1 MSEKSTSQ
9 MHEEFM
15 QSDRKHI
22 LMITNHGV
30 HEWDVISG
38 LPDTGGQDVY
48 VNQLTDVLA
57 EFGFKITI
65 ANRGG
70 YPHPQTGE
78 MRTGFRYK
86 SSDRRIVYTED
97 STKEFVRKEDMKDHI
112 PELVDSLYG
121 ILSQEAQSVDLIIS
135 NYWDAALL
143 GVKLNQRLEQKVP
156 HLWIPHSLGA
166 IKKRNM
172 PPETWEKLRVDER
185 IETEKE
191 FIPELDHVAATSSL
205 IRQSMHE
212 DYGREIGLFLPPCI
226 DPERYYPRTIG
237 EDDKI
242 WDFLSEKSGESKETL
257 QKSRF
262 IIEISRTD
270 KTKRKDVLIRSFA
283 KLHAELPDTRLIV
296 AMEKS
301 EPELYEELTGLMKQ
315 LGVENFV
322 IPIGH
327 EAERLPYLYALT
339 SAYCSPS
346 VMEGFG
352 MSVQEAAATAV
363 PVVGSDKI
371 PFVSEYLLGE
381 EPQRAP
387 LKNNGTSGAYLHIG
401 EGAIEVPA
409 DQTEG
414 FAQALLYLLND
425 EESRKR
431 MGRKALEITVPY
443 FTWEMMTRRLLNKMG
458 VSPHE

>member
-1 MSEKSTSQ
+1 MSTKESAQ
-9 MHEEFM
+9 LHEEFV
-15 QSDRKHI
+15 QSPRKHI

-30 HEWDVISG
+30 HEWDVILG

-57 EFGFKITI
+57 GFGFKITI

-78 MRTGFRYK
+78 MRRGFRYK

-97 STKEFVRKEDMKDHI
+97 STKEFVRKEDMKSHI
-112 PELVDSLYG
+112 PELVDSLYDT
-121 ILSQEAQSVDLIIS
+121 LSKEDQSVDVIIS

-143 GVKLNQRLEQKVP
+143 GVKLNERLETKVP

-172 PPETWEKLRVDER
+172 PPESWEKLRVDER

-191 FIPELDHVAATSSL
+191 FIPTLDHVAATSSL
-205 IRQSMHE
+205 IRTSMRE
-212 DYGREIGLFLPPCI
+212 DYGREIELFLPPCI
-226 DPERYYPRTIG
+226 DPERYYPRTVT
-237 EDDKI
+237 EDEAI
-242 WDFLSEKSGESKETL
+242 WDFLVEKSGESKKSL
-257 QKSRF
+257 QNSRF

-270 KTKRKDVLIRSFA
+270 KTKRKDVLLRSFA
-283 KLHAELPDTRLIV
+283 KVHTELPETRLIV
-296 AMEKS
+296 AMEKNES
-301 EPELYEELTGLMKQ
+301 ELYDELTDLMKE
-315 LGVENFV
+315 LGIEDFV

-327 EAERLPYLYALT
+327 EADRLPLLYALT
-339 SAYCSPS
+339 SVYCSPS

-371 PFVSEYLLGE
+371 PFVSEYLLGD
-381 EPQRAP
+381 EPKRAP
-387 LKNNGTSGAYLHIG
+387 LKNNGENGAYLKIG

-409 DQTEG
+409 DQTDG
-414 FAQALLYLLND
+414 FAQALLYLLHD
-425 EESRKR
+425 ERARSQ

-443 FTWEMMTRRLLNKMG
+443 FTWEMMTRRLLDKMG

>member
-9 MHEEFM
+9 MHDEFVK
-15 QSDRKHI
+15 SKRKHI

-70 YPHPQTGE
+70 YPHPHSGE

-86 SSDRRIVYTED
+86 TSDRRIVYTED
-97 STKEFVRKEDMKDHI
+97 STKEFVRKEDMKSHI

-121 ILSQEAQSVDLIIS
+121 ILSQEDQRVDLIIS

-143 GVKLNQRLEQKVP
+143 GVKLNERLQTKVP

-172 PPETWEKLRVDER
+172 PPKSWEKLRVDER
-185 IETEKE
+185 IETEQE

-205 IRQSMHE
+205 IRESMLN

-226 DPERYYPRTIG
+226 NPDRYYPRTIS

-242 WDFLSEKSGESKETL
+242 WDFLAEKSGESKEAL
-257 QKSRF
+257 QESRF

-270 KTKRKDVLIRSFA
+270 KTKRKDVLIRAFA
-283 KLHAELPDTRLIV
+283 KLHAELPETRLIV
-296 AMEKS
+296 ALEKS
-301 EPELYEELTGLMKQ
+301 EPELYDELIDLMKQ

-322 IPIGH
+322 IPLGH
-327 EAERLPYLYALT
+327 EAARLPYLYALT
-339 SAYCSPS
+339 SVYCSPS

-352 MSVQEAAATAV
+352 MSVQEAAATGV

-387 LKNNGTSGAYLHIG
+387 LKNNGENGAYLNIG

-409 DQTEG
+409 DQTDG

-425 EESRKR
+425 EPARKK

-443 FTWEMMTRRLLNKMG
+443 FTWEMMTRRLLDKMG

>member
-1 MSEKSTSQ
+1 MNEKDSAKL
-9 MHEEFM
+9 HEEFIH
-15 QSDRKHI
+15 SDRKHI

-57 EFGFKITI
+57 DFGFKVTI

-86 SSDRRIVYTED
+86 TADRRIVYTED
-97 STKEFVRKEDMKDHI
+97 SVKEFVRKEDMKSHI
-112 PELVDSLYG
+112 PELVDFLYDT
-121 ILSQEAQSVDLIIS
+121 LSKADQGVDLIIS

-143 GVKLNQRLEQKVP
+143 GVQLNERLEQSVP

-172 PPETWEKLRVDER
+172 PPESWEKLRIDER

-191 FIPELDHVAATSSL
+191 FIPKLDHVAATSSL
-205 IRQSMHE
+205 IRESMRD
-212 DYGREIGLFLPPCI
+212 DYGRNIEQFLPPCI
-226 DPERYYPRTIG
+226 DPERYYPRTILK
-237 EDDKI
+237 DDKI
-242 WDFLSEKSGESKETL
+242 WDFLAEKSGESKESL
-257 QKSRF
+257 QNNRF

-270 KTKRKDVLIRSFA
+270 KTKRKDVLIRAFA
-283 KLHAELPDTRLIV
+283 RVHEKLPETRLIV
-296 AMEKS
+296 ALEKS
-301 EPELYEELTGLMKQ
+301 EPELYQSLIDLMRELK
-315 LGVENFV
+315 VEDAV

-339 SAYCSPS
+339 SVYCSPS

-381 EPQRAP
+381 EPQLAP
-387 LKNNGTSGAYLHIG
+387 LKNNGESGAYLQIG

-409 DQTEG
+409 DQTDG
-414 FAQALLYLLND
+414 FSQALLYLLD
-425 EESRKR
+425 SEEERKR

-443 FTWEMMTRRLLNKMG
+443 FTWEMMTRRMLNKMG
-458 VSPHE
+458 VTWHE

>member
-1 MSEKSTSQ
+1 MNEKKSAQ
-9 MHEEFM
+9 LHEEFIR
-15 QSDRKHI
+15 SDRKHI

-57 EFGFKITI
+57 DFGFKVTI

-86 SSDRRIVYTED
+86 AGDRRIVYTED
-97 STKEFVRKEDMKDHI
+97 SVKEFVRKEDMKSQI
-112 PELVDSLYG
+112 PELVDFLYDTLSKEEQG
-121 ILSQEAQSVDLIIS
+121 IDLIIS

-143 GVKLNQRLEQKVP
+143 GVQLNERLEQRVP

-172 PPETWEKLRVDER
+172 PPESWEKLRVDER

-191 FIPELDHVAATSSL
+191 FIPTLDHVAATSSL
-205 IRQSMHE
+205 IRTSMRE
-212 DYGREIGLFLPPCI
+212 DYGREIELFLPPCI
-226 DPERYYPRTIG
+226 DPERYYPRTVT
-237 EDDKI
+237 EDEAI
-242 WDFLSEKSGESKETL
+242 WDFLVEKSGESKKSL
-257 QKSRF
+257 QNSRF

-270 KTKRKDVLIRSFA
+270 KTKRKDVLLRSFA
-283 KLHAELPDTRLIV
+283 KVHTELPETRLIV
-296 AMEKS
+296 AMEKNES
-301 EPELYEELTGLMKQ
+301 ELYDELTDLMKE
-315 LGVENFV
+315 LGIEDFV

-327 EAERLPYLYALT
+327 EADRLPLLYALT
-339 SAYCSPS
+339 SVYCSPS

-371 PFVSEYLLGE
+371 PFVSEYLLGD
-381 EPQRAP
+381 EPQLAP
-387 LKNNGTSGAYLHIG
+387 LKNNGESGSYLQIG

-409 DQTEG
+409 DQTDG
-414 FAQALLYLLND
+414 FAQALLYVLNS
-425 EESRKR
+425 EEERKR

-443 FTWEMMTRRLLNKMG
+443 FTWEMMTRRMLNKMG
-458 VSPHE
+458 VTWHE

>member
-1 MSEKSTSQ
+1 MSEKSSSQ
-9 MHEEFM
+9 MHEEFVKAE
-15 QSDRKHI
+15 RKHI

-86 SSDRRIVYTED
+86 TSDRRIVYTED
-97 STKEFVRKEDMKDHI
+97 STKEFVRKEDMKEHI

-121 ILSQEAQSVDLIIS
+121 ILSQEEQRVDLIIS

-143 GVKLNQRLEQKVP
+143 GVKLNERLESKVP

-185 IETEKE
+185 IETERE
-191 FIPELDHVAATSSL
+191 FIPGLDHVAATSSL
-205 IRQSMHE
+205 IRESMSK

-226 DPERYYPRTIG
+226 DPERYYPRTIS
-237 EDDKI
+237 EDDNI
-242 WDFLSEKSGESKETL
+242 WDFLAEKSGESKDTL

-270 KTKRKDVLIRSFA
+270 KTKRKDVLIRAFA
-283 KLHAELPDTRLIV
+283 KLHAELPETRLIV

-301 EPELYEELTGLMKQ
+301 EPELYEELIDLMKR

-327 EAERLPYLYALT
+327 EAARLPYLYALT
-339 SAYCSPS
+339 SVYCSPS

-387 LKNNGTSGAYLHIG
+387 LKNNGESGAYLNIG
-401 EGAIEVPA
+401 EGAIVVPA
-409 DQTEG
+409 DQTDG

-425 EESRKR
+425 EQARKT

-443 FTWEMMTRRLLNKMG
+443 FTWEMMTRRMLNKMG

>member
-1 MSEKSTSQ
+1 MNTKESGKL
-9 MHEEFM
+9 HEEFVH
-15 QSDRKHI
+15 SDRKHI

-30 HEWDVISG
+30 HEWDVILG

-57 EFGFKITI
+57 DFGFKITI

-78 MRTGFRYK
+78 KRTGMSYK
-86 SSDRRIVYTED
+86 AADRRIIYTED
-97 STKEFVRKEDMKDHI
+97 STKEFVRKEDMKSHI
-112 PELVDSLYG
+112 PELVDFLYDT
-121 ILSQEAQSVDLIIS
+121 LSQEEQGIDLIIS

-143 GVKLNQRLEQKVP
+143 GVKLNERLDKRVP

-172 PPETWEKLRVDER
+172 PPESWEKLRVDER
-185 IETEKE
+185 IETEQE
-191 FIPELDHVAATSSL
+191 FIPKLDHVAATSSL
-205 IRQSMHE
+205 IRESMRE

-226 DPERYYPRTIG
+226 NPDRYYPRTIT
-237 EDDKI
+237 EDNQI
-242 WDFLSEKSGESKETL
+242 WDFLAEKSGENRETL
-257 QKSRF
+257 QKSRY

-283 KLHAELPDTRLIV
+283 KVHEEHPDTRLIV
-296 AMEKS
+296 AMEKK
-301 EPELYEELTGLMKQ
+301 EPEIYQELVDLTRE
-315 LGVENFV
+315 LGVEDFV

-339 SAYCSPS
+339 NVYCSPS

-387 LKNNGTSGAYLHIG
+387 LKNNGENGAYLKIG

-409 DQTEG
+409 DQTDG
-414 FAQALLYLLND
+414 FVQALLYLLND
-425 EESRKR
+425 EETRKH

-443 FTWEMMTRRLLNKMG
+443 FTWEMMTRRLLDKMG